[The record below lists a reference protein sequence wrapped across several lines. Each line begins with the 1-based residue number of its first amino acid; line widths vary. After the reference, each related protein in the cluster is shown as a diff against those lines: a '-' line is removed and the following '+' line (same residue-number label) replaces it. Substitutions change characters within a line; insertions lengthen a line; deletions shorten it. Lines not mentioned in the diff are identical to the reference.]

1 MRILKQI
8 GFIFGICLVGQII
21 AELIPVPFPGSV
33 MSMVLLF
40 ILFMLNWANPEKLKN
55 VNDFLLENMS
65 FFFVPSAVSIITKY
79 DLIKNSIVQILIICV
94 VSFVVTF
101 AVTAYTVTFV
111 MKIQE
116 RFRRK
121 RIGSAVT
128 EFVKANL

>member
-40 ILFMLNWANPEKLKN
+40 ILFMLNWANPEKVKN

-121 RIGSAVT
+121 RIGSGD
-128 EFVKANL
+128 EC

>member
-1 MRILKQI
+1 
-8 GFIFGICLVGQII
+8 
-21 AELIPVPFPGSV
+21 VPFPGSV

-121 RIGSAVT
+121 RIGSGD
-128 EFVKANL
+128 EC

>member
-55 VNDFLLENMS
+55 FNDFLLENMS

-121 RIGSAVT
+121 RIGSGD
-128 EFVKANL
+128 EC

>member
-65 FFFVPSAVSIITKY
+65 FFLVTSPVNKK
-79 DLIKNSIVQILIICV
+79 KNYYLKKKSIVQILIICV

-121 RIGSAVT
+121 RIGSGD
-128 EFVKANL
+128 EC

>member
-79 DLIKNSIVQILIICV
+79 ALIKNSIVQILIICV

-121 RIGSAVT
+121 RIGSGD
-128 EFVKANL
+128 EC

>member
-79 DLIKNSIVQILIICV
+79 DLIKNSIVQILINCV

-121 RIGSAVT
+121 RIGSGD
-128 EFVKANL
+128 EC

>member
-65 FFFVPSAVSIITKY
+65 FFLVPSAVSIITKY

-121 RIGSAVT
+121 RIGSGD
-128 EFVKANL
+128 EC

>member
-40 ILFMLNWANPEKLKN
+40 ILFVLNWANPDKLKN

-65 FFFVPSAVSIITKY
+65 FFFVPSAVSIITKF
-79 DLIKNSIVQILIICV
+79 DLIKNSIVQILVICV

-101 AVTAYTVTFV
+101 AVTAYTVTFI
-111 MKIQE
+111 MKIQKC
-116 RFRRK
+116 FRRK
-121 RIGSAVT
+121 KIGT
-128 EFVKANL
+128 GDEC

>member
-94 VSFVVTF
+94 VSFVVTV

-121 RIGSAVT
+121 RIGSGD
-128 EFVKANL
+128 EC

>member
-40 ILFMLNWANPEKLKN
+40 ILFMLHWANPEKLKN
-55 VNDFLLENMS
+55 VNEFLLENMS

-121 RIGSAVT
+121 RIGSGD
-128 EFVKANL
+128 EC

>member
-8 GFIFGICLVGQII
+8 GFIFGICLVGQLI
-21 AELIPVPFPGSV
+21 AELIPVSFPGSV

-40 ILFMLNWANPEKLKN
+40 ILFVLNWANPEKLKN

-65 FFFVPSAVSIITKY
+65 FFFVPSAVSIITKF

-94 VSFVVTF
+94 VSFVLTF

-121 RIGSAVT
+121 RIDSGD
-128 EFVKANL
+128 EC

>member
-40 ILFMLNWANPEKLKN
+40 ILFLLNWANPEKLKN

-121 RIGSAVT
+121 RIGSG
-128 EFVKANL
+128 EEC

>member
-40 ILFMLNWANPEKLKN
+40 ILFVLNWANPDKLKN

-65 FFFVPSAVSIITKY
+65 FFFVPSAVSIITKF
-79 DLIKNSIVQILIICV
+79 DLIKNSIVQILVICV

-101 AVTAYTVTFV
+101 AVTAYTVTFI
-111 MKIQE
+111 MKIQK

-121 RIGSAVT
+121 KIGT
-128 EFVKANL
+128 GDEC

>member
-55 VNDFLLENMS
+55 VNDSLLENMS

-121 RIGSAVT
+121 RIGSGD
-128 EFVKANL
+128 EC

>member
-8 GFIFGICLVGQII
+8 GFIFGICLVGQLI
-21 AELIPVPFPGSV
+21 AELIPVSFPGSV

-65 FFFVPSAVSIITKY
+65 FFFVPSAVSIITKF

-94 VSFVVTF
+94 VSFVLTF

-121 RIGSAVT
+121 RIGT
-128 EFVKANL
+128 GDEC

>member
-21 AELIPVPFPGSV
+21 AELIPVLFPGSV

-121 RIGSAVT
+121 RIGSGD
-128 EFVKANL
+128 EC

>member
-65 FFFVPSAVSIITKY
+65 FFFVPSAVSIIKKY
-79 DLIKNSIVQILIICV
+79 DLIKNRIVQILIICV

-121 RIGSAVT
+121 RIGSGD
-128 EFVKANL
+128 EC

>member
-1 MRILKQI
+1 MRILIQI

-121 RIGSAVT
+121 RIGSGD
-128 EFVKANL
+128 EC

>member
-55 VNDFLLENMS
+55 VNGFLLENMS

-121 RIGSAVT
+121 RIGSGD
-128 EFVKANL
+128 EC

>member
-94 VSFVVTF
+94 VSFLVTF

-121 RIGSAVT
+121 RIGSGD
-128 EFVKANL
+128 EC

>member
-65 FFFVPSAVSIITKY
+65 FFFVPSAGSIITKY

-121 RIGSAVT
+121 RIGSGD
-128 EFVKANL
+128 EC

>member
-79 DLIKNSIVQILIICV
+79 DLIKNSIVQILISGV

-121 RIGSAVT
+121 RIGSGD
-128 EFVKANL
+128 EC

>member
-33 MSMVLLF
+33 MRMVLLF

-121 RIGSAVT
+121 RIGSGD
-128 EFVKANL
+128 EC

>member
-21 AELIPVPFPGSV
+21 AELIPVPCPGSV

-121 RIGSAVT
+121 RIGSGD
-128 EFVKANL
+128 EC

>member
-65 FFFVPSAVSIITKY
+65 FFLVTSAVIIITNY

-121 RIGSAVT
+121 RIGSGD
-128 EFVKANL
+128 EC

>member
-65 FFFVPSAVSIITKY
+65 FFFVPSAVSIKTKY

-121 RIGSAVT
+121 RIGSGD
-128 EFVKANL
+128 EC

>member
-65 FFFVPSAVSIITKY
+65 FFFVTSAVSIITKY

-121 RIGSAVT
+121 RIGSGD
-128 EFVKANL
+128 EC

>member
-79 DLIKNSIVQILIICV
+79 DLIKNRIVQILIICV

-121 RIGSAVT
+121 RIGSGD
-128 EFVKANL
+128 EC

>member
-94 VSFVVTF
+94 ASFVVTF

-121 RIGSAVT
+121 RIGSGD
-128 EFVKANL
+128 EC

>member
-21 AELIPVPFPGSV
+21 AELIPVQFPGSV

-121 RIGSAVT
+121 RIGSGD
-128 EFVKANL
+128 EC

>member
-55 VNDFLLENMS
+55 VNDFLLVNMS
-65 FFFVPSAVSIITKY
+65 FF
-79 DLIKNSIVQILIICV
+79 
-94 VSFVVTF
+94 SFRQRL
-101 AVTAYTVTFV
+101 A
-111 MKIQE
+111 
-116 RFRRK
+116 
-121 RIGSAVT
+121 
-128 EFVKANL
+128 

>member
-21 AELIPVPFPGSV
+21 AELKPVPFPGSV

-121 RIGSAVT
+121 RIGSGD
-128 EFVKANL
+128 EC

>member
-33 MSMVLLF
+33 MSLVLLF

-121 RIGSAVT
+121 RIGSGD
-128 EFVKANL
+128 EC